1 MEGIINNTY
10 KYENE
15 ALRQRCAD
23 VLARLEDLQID
34 SSNFTYKQNIKL
46 QKSINL
52 LNLCEKE

>member
-15 ALRQRCAD
+15 ALRKRCAD

-52 LNLCEKE
+52 LKETQ